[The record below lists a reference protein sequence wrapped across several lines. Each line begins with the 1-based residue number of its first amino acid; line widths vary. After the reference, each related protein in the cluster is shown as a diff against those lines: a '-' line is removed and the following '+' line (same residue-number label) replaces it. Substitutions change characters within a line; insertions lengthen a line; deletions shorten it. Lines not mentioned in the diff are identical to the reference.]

1 MTEDKS
7 NKAQNGYGL
16 YNLVMLILFAIC
28 ISNYS
33 ESDAKE
39 DNLQEYWIYAQ
50 VKLIISIYMIC
61 AIIVFGC
68 CGICA
73 ASNENEN
80 CAILSNGLILL
91 SMFGVIITD
100 LTFMFILIHNHK
112 EVTKFKYI
120 SDNGTMLQVL
130 CMINMFFDLMIT
142 AILSCICAVGTP
154 FAIIGYCNK
163 KQPINTELS
172 TSNNNYF
179 NRLNPSLIVS
189 RKF

>member
-73 ASNENEN
+73 ASYENEN
-80 CAILSNGLILL
+80 CAILSNGLIFL

-112 EVTKFKYI
+112 EVTKFKYV

-142 AILSCICAVGTP
+142 AILSCICVVGTSIV
-154 FAIIGYCNK
+154 IIGCCNK
-163 KQPINTELS
+163 KQ
-172 TSNNNYF
+172 SNNENILVDNDTNISKF
-179 NRLNPSLIVS
+179 NPTLLVS
-189 RKF
+189 RKI